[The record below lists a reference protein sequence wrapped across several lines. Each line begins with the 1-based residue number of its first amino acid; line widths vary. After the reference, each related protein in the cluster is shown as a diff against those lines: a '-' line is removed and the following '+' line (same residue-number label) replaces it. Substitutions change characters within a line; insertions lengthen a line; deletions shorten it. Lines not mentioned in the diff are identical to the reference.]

1 MAISEDM
8 HRVAHH
14 LQMTAVAAAA
24 NERDSYARSCY
35 NRYYYSVFL
44 QCREMLSDMDAS
56 WSRIAHASYPELL
69 GGKVRKAFKTERI
82 RASKSGDKD
91 LVKLIDKACRSI
103 AELQK
108 IIITANSTRVV
119 ADYEPEEKVDFVVAD
134 RFSLRSISVTEAH
147 GWTISVQTHCRTILN
162 AWRQSN
168 A

>member
-14 LQMTAVAAAA
+14 LQKKAVAAAA

-44 QCREMLSDMDAS
+44 QCREMLSGMDS
-56 WSRIAHASYPELL
+56 NWSKNSHASYPELL
-69 GGKVRKAFKTERI
+69 GGKVKKAFKAERV
-82 RASKSGDKD
+82 RATKNGDRE
-91 LVKLIDKACRSI
+91 LVNLIDKACRSI

-108 IIITANSTRVV
+108 IIVSANSTRVV
-119 ADYEPEEKVDFVVAD
+119 ADYEPEEKVDFVAAD
-134 RFSLRSISVTEAH
+134 RFSLRSIDVTEAH
-147 GWTISVQTHCRTILN
+147 GWTISVQTHCKTISN

>member
-14 LQMTAVAAAA
+14 LQQKAVAAAV

-35 NRYYYSVFL
+35 NRYYYSVYL
-44 QCREMLSDMDAS
+44 ECRQMLSGMDSSWAS
-56 WSRIAHASYPELL
+56 LSHAGYPALL
-69 GGKVRKAFKTERI
+69 GGKIKRNFQAERKKAFKNHD
-82 RASKSGDKD
+82 SD
-91 LVKLIDKACRSI
+91 LVNIIDKANRSI

-108 IIITANSTRVV
+108 IIIKANTTRVV
-119 ADYEPEEKVDFVVAD
+119 ADYEPDEKVDFVGAD
-134 RFSLRSISVTEAH
+134 RFSLRSINVTEAH
-147 GWTISVQTHCRTILN
+147 GWTNSVRTHCKTISS